1 MRNSG
6 PVAALAALLWL
17 CAPIATH
24 AADEPTPA
32 EQDKAKEE
40 KPIPEP
46 KLWTSRHQI
55 RIGGKAVDYEATTGT
70 LMMKNDKDEP
80 IALFG
85 FTAYVRQG
93 QDGRTRPIV
102 FAYNGGPG
110 SASAWL
116 HMGILGPR
124 RAVIEDLASNTRGP
138 FKLVDNEFAFL
149 DRADLV
155 LIDPVGTG
163 FSRPVGKAEGKQFW
177 GVDNDIKS
185 VSDFIVRY
193 LGEYKRWGSPKFILG
208 ESYGGIRTGG
218 VTYDLLTRHNV
229 ALNGIILVSP
239 YLDYVTATAG
249 VNTDAGDAN
258 FLSTY
263 AATAWYHK
271 ALNPR
276 PPELVPFLNEVE
288 EWVDSVYHPVLFKG
302 ARATAEERK
311 AALEGL
317 ARYTGVSAAYW
328 DAANLRMDEN
338 HFLQE
343 LMRSHGLTIGRIDSR
358 FAAGMPSKIGETTAF
373 DPYAS
378 AVAPAIVATF
388 NDYAR
393 SELGVVSELKYELSA
408 GLYQRLGPRPRAAGF
423 ERPKDPVPERAA
435 RPLVRDDDESEDEG
449 PDPAGLLRPGVSV
462 RHCEGRGRP
471 AHDHARA
478 AQERAH
484 RILRSGPHDVRAP
497 GLDAQVRR
505 HDQGVHRREFELTT
519 SRRQGW
525 PRLNG
530 SATRPITCEL

>member
-1 MRNSG
+1 MKNYG
-6 PVAALAALLWL
+6 PVAAALTALLWL
-17 CAPIATH
+17 APIATH
-24 AADEPTPA
+24 AADEPAESA
-32 EQDKAKEE
+32 EQEKDKDKKE
-40 KPIPEP
+40 KPVPEA
-46 KLWTSRHQI
+46 KVWTSRHQI
-55 RIGGKAVDYEATTGT
+55 RLGGKAIDYEATAGT
-70 LMMKNDKDEP
+70 LLMKNDKDEP

-124 RAVIEDLASNTRGP
+124 RAALEDLTSNTRGP
-138 FKLVDNEFAFL
+138 FKLVDNEFSFL

-239 YLDYVTATAG
+239 YMDFVTGTAG
-249 VNTDAGDAN
+249 LNSDAGDAN
-258 FLSTY
+258 FITTY

-288 EWVDSVYHPVLFKG
+288 QWVDTVYHPVLYKG
-302 ARATAEERK
+302 ARATADERK

-328 DAANLRMDEN
+328 DASNLRMDEN

-343 LMRSHGLTIGRIDSR
+343 LMRAHGLTIGRIDSR
-358 FAAGMPSKIGETTAF
+358 FAAGMPSRIGETTAF

-378 AVAPAIVATF
+378 AVAPAIVASF

-393 SELGVVSELKYELSA
+393 SELNVVSDLKYELSA
-408 GLYQRLGPRPRAAGF
+408 QLYRDWDLGHVQPDSNGR
-423 ERPKDPVPERAA
+423 KIPVPNVLPDLSYAMTMNPKMKVLVQQGYFDLACPYGTVKAA
-435 RPLVRDDDESEDEG
+435 FDHLTITPELRKNVHIEYYEAG
-449 PDPAGLLRPGVSV
+449 HMMYVHPDSMRKFGDTTKAF
-462 RHCEGRGRP
+462 
-471 AHDHARA
+471 
-478 AQERAH
+478 
-484 RILRSGPHDVRAP
+484 I
-497 GLDAQVRR
+497 DAN
-505 HDQGVHRREFELTT
+505 
-519 SRRQGW
+519 S
-525 PRLNG
+525 N
-530 SATRPITCEL
+530 

>member
-1 MRNSG
+1 MKYSG
-6 PVAALAALLWL
+6 PFAALAALLWL
-17 CAPIATH
+17 AAPVASH
-24 AADEPTPA
+24 AADEPSPPA
-32 EQDKAKEE
+32 EQDKDKKEE

-46 KLWTSRHQI
+46 KVWTSRHQI
-55 RIGGKAVDYEATTGT
+55 RLGGKAIDYEATTGT

-93 QDGRTRPIV
+93 QDARTRPIV

-124 RAVIEDLASNTRGP
+124 RAVLEDLASNTRGP
-138 FKLVDNEFAFL
+138 FKLVDNEYSFL

-177 GVDNDIKS
+177 GVDNDIHS

-193 LGEYKRWGSPKFILG
+193 LGEYSRWGSPKFILG

-239 YLDYVTATAG
+239 YLDFVTGTAG
-249 VNTDAGDAN
+249 LNSDAGDAN
-258 FLSTY
+258 FMSTY

-276 PPELVPFLNEVE
+276 PPELLPFLQEVE
-288 EWVDSVYHPVLFKG
+288 QWVDTVYRPVLYKG

-311 AALEGL
+311 AALDGL
-317 ARYTGVSAAYW
+317 ARYTGVSAQYW

-343 LMRSHGLTIGRIDSR
+343 LMRAQGQTVGRIDSR
-358 FAAGMPSKIGETTAF
+358 FAAGMPSRIGETTAF

-378 AVAPAIVATF
+378 AVAPAIVATY

-393 SELGVVSELKYELSA
+393 RELGVVSELNYELSA
-408 GLYQRLGPRPRAAGF
+408 QLYKDWDLGHVQPDSNGRKIPYANVLPDISYAMTMNPKMKVLVQSGYFDLACPYGTVNDAINHLTITPELRRNVEIEYYEAGHMMY
-423 ERPKDPVPERAA
+423 VH
-435 RPLVRDDDESEDEG
+435 
-449 PDPAGLLRPGVSV
+449 PGSMKKFS
-462 RHCEGRGRP
+462 
-471 AHDHARA
+471 DT
-478 AQERAH
+478 
-484 RILRSGPHDVRAP
+484 IKSFI
-497 GLDAQVRR
+497 DA
-505 HDQGVHRREFELTT
+505 
-519 SRRQGW
+519 
-525 PRLNG
+525 NG
-530 SATRPITCEL
+530 S

>member
-1 MRNSG
+1 MKNSG

-17 CAPIATH
+17 AAPIATH
-24 AADEPTPA
+24 AADEPKPAA
-32 EQDKAKEE
+32 EQDKQDKSKDE

-46 KLWTSRHQI
+46 KVWTSRHQI
-55 RIGGKAVDYEATTGT
+55 KIGGKAVDYEATTGT

-93 QDGRTRPIV
+93 QDARVRPIV

-124 RAVIEDLASNTRGP
+124 RAVLEDLTANTRGP
-138 FKLVDNEFAFL
+138 FRLVDNEFSFL

-163 FSRPVGKAEGKQFW
+163 FSRPVGKAEGKEFW
-177 GVDNDIKS
+177 GVDNDIRS

-193 LGEYKRWGSPKFILG
+193 LGDFQRWASPKFILG

-218 VTYDLLTRHNV
+218 VTFDLLRRHNV

-239 YLDYVTATAG
+239 YLDFVTGSAG
-249 VNTDAGDAN
+249 LNSDAGDAN

-276 PPELVPFLNEVE
+276 PAELQPFLREVE
-288 EWVDSVYHPVLFKG
+288 QFVDTVYQPVLYKG
-302 ARATAEERK
+302 ARATPEERQ
-311 AALEGL
+311 AALDGL

-343 LMRSHGLTIGRIDSR
+343 LMRAQGVTVGRVDSR
-358 FAAGMPSKIGETTAF
+358 YTAGMPSRIGETTAF
-373 DPYAS
+373 DPYS
-378 AVAPAIVATF
+378 SSVAPAIVATF

-393 SELGVVSELKYELSA
+393 RELGVISETKYELSA
-408 GLYQRLGPRPRAAGF
+408 QLYKDWDLGHVQPDSNGQKVPYANVLPDISYAMAMNPKMKILVQQGYFDLACPFGTVKAAI
-423 ERPKDPVPERAA
+423 DHLNITPELRKNVHMEFYEAGHMMY
-435 RPLVRDDDESEDEG
+435 VH
-449 PDPAGLLRPGVSV
+449 PDSMRKFGETTKAF
-462 RHCEGRGRP
+462 
-471 AHDHARA
+471 
-478 AQERAH
+478 
-484 RILRSGPHDVRAP
+484 I
-497 GLDAQVRR
+497 DAN
-505 HDQGVHRREFELTT
+505 
-519 SRRQGW
+519 S
-525 PRLNG
+525 N
-530 SATRPITCEL
+530 

>member
-1 MRNSG
+1 MNRVMDKYG
-6 PVAALAALLWL
+6 LVAALVASFALTVPAVTL
-17 CAPIATH
+17 
-24 AADEPTPA
+24 AADEPPA
-32 EQDKAKEE
+32 SEQNQQNKNDKPD
-40 KPIPEP
+40 KPIPEA
-46 KLWTSRHQI
+46 KLWTKRNQI

-85 FTAYVRQG
+85 FTSYVRQG
-93 QDGRTRPIV
+93 QDSRTRPIV

-138 FKLVDNEFAFL
+138 FQLVDNEYSLL
-149 DRADLV
+149 DSADVV

-193 LGEYKRWGSPKFILG
+193 LGEYRRWASPKFVLG

-239 YLDYVTATAG
+239 YFDYLTGTAG
-249 VNTDAGDAN
+249 LNSDAGDAN

-276 PPELVPFLNEVE
+276 PPELVPFLREVE
-288 EWVDSVYHPVLFKG
+288 QWIDSVYVPVLYKG
-302 ARATAEERK
+302 ARATPEERQ
-311 AALEGL
+311 AALDGL

-328 DAANLRMDEN
+328 DAANLRMDES

-343 LMRSHGLTIGRIDSR
+343 LMRVQGVTLGRIDSR
-358 FAAGMPSKIGETTAF
+358 FSAGMPSRILETTAF

-378 AVAPAIVATF
+378 AVAPAIVATY

-393 SELGVVSELKYELSA
+393 RELGVVTDQKYELSA
-408 GLYQRLGPRPRAAGF
+408 GLWRDWDQNHVQPDSNGRKIPYPNVLPDLSYAMTMNPKMKVLVQQGYFDLACPYGTVKHAIDHLTITPELRRNVQIEYYEAGHMMYVHQASMGKFSDTTRAF
-423 ERPKDPVPERAA
+423 
-435 RPLVRDDDESEDEG
+435 
-449 PDPAGLLRPGVSV
+449 
-462 RHCEGRGRP
+462 
-471 AHDHARA
+471 
-478 AQERAH
+478 
-484 RILRSGPHDVRAP
+484 I
-497 GLDAQVRR
+497 
-505 HDQGVHRREFELTT
+505 DQN
-519 SRRQGW
+519 SR
-525 PRLNG
+525 
-530 SATRPITCEL
+530 

>member
-1 MRNSG
+1 MNRYR
-6 PVAALAALLWL
+6 VTAALTALMWL
-17 CAPIATH
+17 TAPVVSH
-24 AADEPTPA
+24 AAAEPTPPA
-32 EQDKAKEE
+32 EQEKKEAQDKQE
-40 KPIPEP
+40 KPKPEA

-55 RIGGKAVDYEATTGT
+55 RLGGKAIDYEATTGT
-70 LMMKNDKDEP
+70 LLMKDEKDEP

-85 FTAYVRQG
+85 FTAYIRQG
-93 QDGRTRPIV
+93 QDARTRPIV

-124 RAVIEDLASNTRGP
+124 RAVLEDLVSNTRGP
-138 FKLVDNEFAFL
+138 FKLVDNEYSFL

-193 LGEYKRWGSPKFILG
+193 LGEYRRWASPKFVLG

-239 YLDYVTATAG
+239 YLDFVGGTAG
-249 VNTDAGDAN
+249 LNTDAGDSN

-271 ALNPR
+271 SLNPQ
-276 PPELVPFLNEVE
+276 PPELLPFLREVE
-288 EWVDSVYHPVLFKG
+288 QWIDTVYHPVLYKG
-302 ARATAEERK
+302 ARATPEERQ
-311 AALEGL
+311 AALDGL

-343 LMRSHGLTIGRIDSR
+343 LMRAQGKTIGRIDSR
-358 FAAGMPSKIGETTAF
+358 FAGGMPSRISEVTAF

-378 AVAPAIVATF
+378 AVAPAIVATY
-388 NDYAR
+388 NAYVRDELNVR
-393 SELGVVSELKYELSA
+393 SEQKYELSA
-408 GLYQRLGPRPRAAGF
+408 GLYKDWDQTHVQPDTNGQKVPYANVLPDISYAMTMNPKMKVLVQSGYFDLACPYGTVKHAIDHLTITPELRRNVRLEHYEAGHMMYVHPGSMGKF
-423 ERPKDPVPERAA
+423 S
-435 RPLVRDDDESEDEG
+435 DDIKTFIDEN
-449 PDPAGLLRPGVSV
+449 VK
-462 RHCEGRGRP
+462 
-471 AHDHARA
+471 
-478 AQERAH
+478 
-484 RILRSGPHDVRAP
+484 
-497 GLDAQVRR
+497 
-505 HDQGVHRREFELTT
+505 
-519 SRRQGW
+519 
-525 PRLNG
+525 
-530 SATRPITCEL
+530 

>member
-1 MRNSG
+1 MMKNYLLITALS
-6 PVAALAALLWL
+6 AFLSLAA
-17 CAPIATH
+17 PVVTR
-24 AADEPTPA
+24 AADEPPPPA
-32 EQDKAKEE
+32 EQKQDKNDKQE
-40 KPIPEP
+40 KPVPEP
-46 KLWTSRHQI
+46 KVWSTRHQI
-55 RIGGKAVDYEATTGT
+55 RIGGKAIDYEAKTGT
-70 LMMKNDKDEP
+70 LLMKNDADEP

-93 QDGRTRPIV
+93 QDAGTRPIV

-124 RAVIEDLASNTRGP
+124 RAVLEDLASNTRGP
-138 FKLVDNEFAFL
+138 FKLVDNEYSFL

-177 GVDNDIKS
+177 GVDNDIRS

-193 LGEYKRWGSPKFILG
+193 LGEFQRWASPKFVLG

-239 YLDYVTATAG
+239 YLDFVSGTAG
-249 VNTDAGDAN
+249 LNTDAGDAN

-276 PPELVPFLNEVE
+276 PPELLPFLREVE
-288 EWVDSVYHPVLFKG
+288 QWIDTVYHPILYKG
-302 ARATAEERK
+302 ARATPEERQ

-328 DAANLRMDEN
+328 DASNLRMDES

-343 LMRSHGLTIGRIDSR
+343 LMRAQGQTIGRIDSR
-358 FAAGMPSKIGETTAF
+358 FAGAMPSRISEVTAF

-378 AVAPAIVATF
+378 AVAPAIVATY

-393 SELGVVSELKYELSA
+393 RELGVVSELKYELSA
-408 GLYQRLGPRPRAAGF
+408 GLWKDWDLGHVQPDSEGSKVPYANVLPDISYAMAMNPKMKVLVQSGYFDLACPYGTVKSAIDHLNITPELRRNVHIEYYEAGHMMYVHPGSMGKF
-423 ERPKDPVPERAA
+423 SEHIKTFLDQNA
-435 RPLVRDDDESEDEG
+435 R
-449 PDPAGLLRPGVSV
+449 
-462 RHCEGRGRP
+462 
-471 AHDHARA
+471 
-478 AQERAH
+478 
-484 RILRSGPHDVRAP
+484 
-497 GLDAQVRR
+497 
-505 HDQGVHRREFELTT
+505 
-519 SRRQGW
+519 
-525 PRLNG
+525 
-530 SATRPITCEL
+530 

>member
-1 MRNSG
+1 MKRYG
-6 PVAALAALLWL
+6 VTALAALIWL
-17 CAPIATH
+17 TAPVVSH
-24 AADEPTPA
+24 AAAEPTPPA
-32 EQDKAKEE
+32 EQEKRDSKETDKQE
-40 KPIPEP
+40 KPKPES

-55 RIGGKAVDYEATTGT
+55 RLGGRAIDYEATTGT
-70 LMMKNDKDEP
+70 LLMKNAQDEP

-93 QDGRTRPIV
+93 QDARTRPIV

-138 FKLVDNEFAFL
+138 FKLVDNEYAFL

-163 FSRPVGKAEGKQFW
+163 FSRPAGKAEGKQFW

-193 LGEYKRWGSPKFILG
+193 LGEYRRWASPKFVLG

-239 YLDYVTATAG
+239 YLDFVGGTAG
-249 VNTDAGDAN
+249 LNTDAGDAN

-271 ALNPR
+271 ALNPQ
-276 PPELVPFLNEVE
+276 PPELLPFLREVE
-288 EWVDSVYHPVLFKG
+288 QWIDAVYHPILYKG
-302 ARATAEERK
+302 ARATPEERR

-317 ARYTGVSAAYW
+317 AKYTGVSASYW
-328 DAANLRMDEN
+328 DAANLRVDEN
-338 HFLQE
+338 RFLQE
-343 LMRSHGLTIGRIDSR
+343 LMRAQGKTIGRIDSR
-358 FAAGMPSKIGETTAF
+358 FAGGMPNKLAEDTAF

-378 AVAPAIVATF
+378 AVAPAIVATY
-388 NDYAR
+388 NAYVRDELNVR
-393 SELGVVSELKYELSA
+393 SDQKYELSA
-408 GLYQRLGPRPRAAGF
+408 GLYRDWDQTHVQPDTNGQKVPYANVLPDISYAMTMNPKMKVLVQSGYFDLACPYGTVNHAIDQLNITPELRRNVRLEYYEAGHMMYVHPGSMGKF
-423 ERPKDPVPERAA
+423 S
-435 RPLVRDDDESEDEG
+435 DDIKTFIDEN
-449 PDPAGLLRPGVSV
+449 AK
-462 RHCEGRGRP
+462 
-471 AHDHARA
+471 
-478 AQERAH
+478 
-484 RILRSGPHDVRAP
+484 
-497 GLDAQVRR
+497 
-505 HDQGVHRREFELTT
+505 
-519 SRRQGW
+519 
-525 PRLNG
+525 
-530 SATRPITCEL
+530 

>member
-1 MRNSG
+1 MMKSYSL
-6 PVAALAALLWL
+6 VAALTAFLWL
-17 CAPIATH
+17 TAPVVSN
-24 AADEPTPA
+24 AADEPTPPA
-32 EQDKAKEE
+32 EQDKAGKND

-46 KLWTSRHQI
+46 KLWTTRHQI
-55 RIGGKAVDYEATTGT
+55 RLGGKAIDYEATTGT
-70 LMMKNDKDEP
+70 LLMKNDADEP

-85 FTAYVRQG
+85 FTSYVRQG

-138 FKLVDNEFAFL
+138 FKLVDNEYSFL

-177 GVDNDIKS
+177 GVDNDIRS

-193 LGEYKRWGSPKFILG
+193 LGDYQRWASPKFIIG

-218 VTYDLLTRHNV
+218 VSYDLLTRHNV

-239 YLDYVTATAG
+239 YMDFLTGTAG
-249 VNTDAGDAN
+249 LNSDAGDAN

-271 ALNPR
+271 VLNPQ
-276 PPELVPFLNEVE
+276 PPELVPFLREVE
-288 EWVDSVYHPVLFKG
+288 QWIDTVYHPVLYKG

-311 AALEGL
+311 AALDGL

-338 HFLQE
+338 RFLQE
-343 LMRSHGLTIGRIDSR
+343 LMRSQGLTVGRIDSR
-358 FAAGMPSKIGETTAF
+358 FTAGMPNRLAESTAF

-378 AVAPAIVATF
+378 AVAPAIVATY

-393 SELGVVSELKYELSA
+393 RELGVVSELKYELSA
-408 GLYQRLGPRPRAAGF
+408 GLYKDWDAGHVQPDSDGSKVPYMNVLPDLSYAMT
-423 ERPKDPVPERAA
+423 RNPKMKVLVQQGYFDLACPYGTVKHAIDHLNITPELR
-435 RPLVRDDDESEDEG
+435 RNVHIEYYE
-449 PDPAGLLRPGVSV
+449 AGHMMYVHTGSMGKFG
-462 RHCEGRGRP
+462 ETTK
-471 AHDHARA
+471 AF
-478 AQERAH
+478 
-484 RILRSGPHDVRAP
+484 I
-497 GLDAQVRR
+497 
-505 HDQGVHRREFELTT
+505 DQN
-519 SRRQGW
+519 S
-525 PRLNG
+525 N
-530 SATRPITCEL
+530 

>member
-1 MRNSG
+1 MTNYRLI
-6 PVAALAALLWL
+6 AALAAFFSF
-17 CAPIATH
+17 ATPMVAS
-24 AADEPTPA
+24 AAETTLPV
-32 EQDKAKEE
+32 EQEKQQEDKQE
-40 KPIPEP
+40 KPAPEP
-46 KLWTSRHQI
+46 KVWTSRHQI
-55 RIGGKAVDYEATTGT
+55 RIGGKAVDYEARTGT
-70 LMMKNDKDEP
+70 LLMKNEKDEP

-85 FTAYVRQG
+85 FTSYVRAG
-93 QDGRTRPIV
+93 QDTATRPIV

-124 RAVIEDLASNTRGP
+124 RAVIEDLESNTRGP
-138 FKLVDNEFAFL
+138 FKLVDNEYSFL

-163 FSRPVGKAEGKQFW
+163 FSRPVGKAEGTQFW

-193 LGEYKRWGSPKFILG
+193 LGEFQRWASPKFIIG

-229 ALNGIILVSP
+229 ALNGIVLVSP
-239 YLDYVTATAG
+239 YLDFLTATAG
-249 VNTDAGDAN
+249 LNSDAGDAN

-271 ALNPR
+271 ALNPQ
-276 PPELVPFLNEVE
+276 PPELVPFLREVE
-288 EWVDSVYHPVLFKG
+288 QWIDTVYHPVLFKG
-302 ARATAEERK
+302 ARATAQERQ

-317 ARYTGVSAAYW
+317 ARYTGVSAQYW

-343 LMRSHGLTIGRIDSR
+343 LMRAQGKTIGRIDSR
-358 FAAGMPSKIGETTAF
+358 FTAGMPSRIAETTAF

-393 SELGVVSELKYELSA
+393 RELGVVSELKYELSA
-408 GLYQRLGPRPRAAGF
+408 GLYKDWDNGHVQPDSNGRKIPYANVLPDLSYAMTMNPKMKVLVQQGYFDLACPYGTVQSAIDHLNITPELRRNVHIEFYEAG
-423 ERPKDPVPERAA
+423 
-435 RPLVRDDDESEDEG
+435 
-449 PDPAGLLRPGVSV
+449 
-462 RHCEGRGRP
+462 HMMY
-471 AHDHARA
+471 
-478 AQERAH
+478 
-484 RILRSGPHDVRAP
+484 
-497 GLDAQVRR
+497 
-505 HDQGVHRREFELTT
+505 VHSDSMGKFGETT
-519 SRRQGW
+519 KTFIVENS
-525 PRLNG
+525 N
-530 SATRPITCEL
+530 